1 MISLQV
7 GEWSRQEEEMGGE
20 VGGRPRVLSRSIK
33 AGYQHSIAH
42 TVATELAMVRENRR
56 AASARSRAL
65 DRERMSLAT
74 RFCMGEIETDNDGEF
89 SSDR

>member
-1 MISLQV
+1 MTSLQV
-7 GEWSRQEEEMGGE
+7 GEWSRQEEE

-56 AASARSRAL
+56 TASARSRAL

-74 RFCMGEIETDNDGEF
+74 RFYMGEIETDNDGEF

>member
-1 MISLQV
+1 MTSLQV
-7 GEWSRQEEEMGGE
+7 GEWSRQEEEVEEE

-42 TVATELAMVRENRR
+42 TVATELAMVRRT
-56 AASARSRAL
+56 ASARSRAL

-74 RFCMGEIETDNDGEF
+74 RFYMGEIKTDNDGEF